1 MNMESD
7 SMANIK
13 IKKRYI
19 VIAILFA
26 LIGIGTVGLV
36 LREVREP
43 ESFYWDDPA
52 DTNPDYYN
60 NTAKI

>member
-1 MNMESD
+1 
-7 SMANIK
+7 MANIK

-36 LREVREP
+36 IREVREP

-52 DTNPDYYN
+52 DTNPDYN

>member
-13 IKKRYI
+13 KRYI
-19 VIAILFA
+19 VIAILFV

-36 LREVREP
+36 MQEVREP

-52 DTNPDYYN
+52 DTNPDYN

>member
-1 MNMESD
+1 
-7 SMANIK
+7 MAN

-19 VIAILFA
+19 VIAILLA

-36 LREVREP
+36 MQEVREP

-52 DTNPDYYN
+52 DTNPDYN